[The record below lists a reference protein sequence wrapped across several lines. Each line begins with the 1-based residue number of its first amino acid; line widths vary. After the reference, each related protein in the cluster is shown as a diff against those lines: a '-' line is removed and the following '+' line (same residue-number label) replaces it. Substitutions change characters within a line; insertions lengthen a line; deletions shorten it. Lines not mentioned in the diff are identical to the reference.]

1 MEKILKKYLQHKK
14 TVSDINQHL
23 ETLYILGKECSH
35 ITEMGVRGVSSTW
48 PLVYS
53 RPDKMISY
61 DIKKNSNIDEVINLC
76 DEYSINYSFQE
87 KDVLEIEIEPTELL
101 FIDTLHTYNQLSKEL
116 EIHSKKVSKYIVLH
130 DTTHFGRID
139 EVIYS
144 HASDTIK
151 KSQTTKQGLMTAIE
165 DFLLTEL
172 GQSWEIF
179 RVYTNNNGLT
189 ILKNKSYIKE
199 I

>member
-1 MEKILKKYLQHKK
+1 MEKILELYLQHKEN
-14 TVSDINQHL
+14 VSDINQHI
-23 ETLYILGKECSH
+23 ETLYNLGKECSH
-35 ITEMGVRGVSSTW
+35 ITEMGVRWVSSTW
-48 PLVYS
+48 PFVYS
-53 RPDKMISY
+53 NPKKMVSY
-61 DIKKNSNIDEVINLC
+61 DIKKNPNIDKVVALC
-76 DEYSINYSFQE
+76 EEYSINYTFEE

-101 FIDTLHTYNQLSKEL
+101 FIDTLHTYNQLFKEL
-116 EIHSKKVSKYIVLH
+116 ELHSNKVSKYIVLH

-144 HASDTIK
+144 HASDIIK

-165 DFLLTEL
+165 DFLLTEF